1 MDDAFALAGAK
12 LNIPVDVHGLARR
25 LGIYVK
31 TTSLPDN
38 QSGYIKKEVN
48 GSFTVGLNREDGEL
62 RQRFTLAHE
71 LGHYYLHSDL
81 LEPGGAH
88 FDRLY
93 SGHNDS
99 GLLTERDEAQANQ
112 FAAELLMPKSQVRRT
127 WNNDR
132 PELWQMAKQFGVSKA
147 AMAWRLFNLKLAE
160 KHEVNLR

>member
-1 MDDAFALAGAK
+1 MDDVIELARAK
-12 LNIPVDVHGLARR
+12 MVVPVDVLGLARR

-31 TTSLPDN
+31 TEFLSN
-38 QSGYIKKEVN
+38 NRSGYIKKEAD
-48 GSFTVGLNREDGEL
+48 GSFTIGLNREDGSF

-99 GLLTERDEAQANQ
+99 GALTEKDEAQANK
-112 FAAELLMPKSQVRRT
+112 FAAELLMPKSQVQQQWT
-127 WNNDR
+127 TVR
-132 PELWQMAKQFGVSKA
+132 PEHWRLARDFEVSSS
-147 AMAWRLFNLKLAE
+147 AMAWRL
-160 KHEVNLR
+160 VNLGLATKGEVGL